1 MYGFLAKSSISR
13 LNILRLLI
21 RLAIF
26 RGATEQI
33 LDEAERSIHDA
44 LYVLT
49 STVKETKTV
58 YGRAAE
64 VRKKDFLPIILAKLR
79 NLKFLFFPTCSFML
93 QCIRSEKPSRTSWN
107 GILFQQLF
115 WPTCSF
121 IPLLD
126 SPILVD
132 LYSNKMEQFLILH
145 HLETCRKN

>member
-79 NLKFLFFPTCSFML
+79 NLK
-93 QCIRSEKPSRTSWN
+93 I
-107 GILFQQLF
+107 
-115 WPTCSF
+115 
-121 IPLLD
+121 
-126 SPILVD
+126 
-132 LYSNKMEQFLILH
+132 
-145 HLETCRKN
+145 

>member
-1 MYGFLAKSSISR
+1 MLSRKTFATNSYSNFFCGMYGFSAKSSISR

-79 NLKFLFFPTCSFML
+79 NLKILFFPTCSCML
-93 QCIRSEKPSRTSWN
+93 QCIRSEKPSRTS
-107 GILFQQLF
+107 
-115 WPTCSF
+115 
-121 IPLLD
+121 
-126 SPILVD
+126 
-132 LYSNKMEQFLILH
+132 
-145 HLETCRKN
+145 